1 MVAKPIIYE
10 ETILKKKPSIAGV
23 FIALAA
29 MISIASPVQAQ
40 QKSAQDAINEYR
52 QSLQDGNPADLNA
65 ARGEGLWNAKR
76 GGKSLAESCDLGVGV
91 GKVKG
96 AVAVLPK
103 YFDDV
108 KKVMDIESRLVHCMV
123 TFQGAKREDFSART
137 AFSGEGQRAT
147 LIEDLVAFVYD
158 ESRGIPINVPQG
170 HGAEKA
176 AYERGKQAFFFKGGP
191 YDFSCASCH
200 SEDGKR
206 IRLQDLPN
214 LTKPGPAQAAF
225 SQWPAYRVS
234 QGAVRTMQWRLYD
247 CFRQQRF
254 PELQYLSQTSV
265 DLITFMGV
273 NANGGK
279 MAAPAIK
286 R

>member
-1 MVAKPIIYE
+1 LKENKPLPHLNRALLAA
-10 ETILKKKPSIAGV
+10 TL
-23 FIALAA
+23 IALCAT
-29 MISIASPVQAQ
+29 SLAQ
-40 QKSAQDAINEYR
+40 NKSSQDAINEYR

-65 ARGEGLWNAKR
+65 ARGELLWKTKAGPGNA
-76 GGKSLAESCDLGVGV
+76 SLEACDLGLGA

-96 AVAVLPK
+96 AVAVLPQ
-103 YFDDV
+103 YFADTG
-108 KKVMDIESRLVHCMV
+108 KVMDIESRLVHCMV
-123 TFQGAKREDFSART
+123 TLQGAKREDFKAST
-137 AFSGEGQRAT
+137 VFSGEGAKAT
-147 LIEDLVAFVYD
+147 AIEDLVAYVYD
-158 ESRGIPINVPQG
+158 ESRDITINVPQN
-170 HGAEKA
+170 HAAEKA
-176 AYERGKQAFFFKGGP
+176 AYARGKQAFYFKGGP

-234 QGAVRTMQWRLYD
+234 QGALRTMQWRLYD

>member
-1 MVAKPIIYE
+1 MKNKLTAQ
-10 ETILKKKPSIAGV
+10 A
-23 FIALAA
+23 FIAQTATLF
-29 MISIASPVQAQ
+29 IAITALHTNAYAQ
-40 QKSAQDAINEYR
+40 QKSTQDAINEYR

-65 ARGEGLWNAKR
+65 ARGEGLYKAKR
-76 GGKSLAESCDLGVGV
+76 GPNNLSLESCDLGVGV

-103 YFDDV
+103 YFADAG
-108 KKVMDIESRLVHCMV
+108 KVMDVESRLVHCMV
-123 TFQGAKREDFSART
+123 NLQGAKREDFKAST
-137 AFSGEGQRAT
+137 AFSGEGAKAT
-147 LIEDLVAFVYD
+147 LIEDLVAYVYD
-158 ESRGIPINVPQG
+158 ESRDITINVPQG
-170 HGAEKA
+170 HTQEKA
-176 AYERGKQAFFFKGGP
+176 SYARGQQAFYFKGGP

-234 QGAVRTMQWRLYD
+234 QGAVRTMQWRMYD